1 MSGFLQMN
9 RDNKEV
15 MWSFSPEQLPI
26 KMALAQEFASGIAR
40 ALTYS
45 DSPGVS
51 GYLTRL
57 IVTQSGQ
64 AFPQRTL
71 YQNLEDNGHTWAYFY
86 NDSAWNT
93 FIEWFE
99 TPQGQA
105 GLHTYDTFYDQAEKG
120 TLPNFSFILPRQG
133 TNTTT
138 GKDVSLSRELAPVT
152 AAPDADTANAA
163 SCPGQGSNDDHP
175 CHDVALG
182 ERLLK
187 DTYEAL
193 RAGAGWN
200 KTLFLVTYDDAGG
213 FYDHS
218 PLPTRDV
225 PPPDDIPSCS
235 NPTKFDF
242 LGPRLPTLIISPWVP
257 KGLVIHEPWGEPGT
271 VVRPFES
278 SQFEHSSIAATV
290 KALFGLPDF
299 LTRRDAWAGTFHMA
313 LNLTRPREDTPY
325 HLPEAP
331 EPSSEHAA
339 HSCVPPGELSRRHK
353 RRIEFYE
360 HLHSVQAPKGMEP
373 QEAEAWILQQ
383 EQAHRTELQN
393 KFEL

>member
-1 MSGFLQMN
+1 MC
-9 RDNKEV
+9 
-15 MWSFSPEQLPI
+15 
-26 KMALAQEFASGIAR
+26 
-40 ALTYS
+40 
-45 DSPGVS
+45 
-51 GYLTRL
+51 
-57 IVTQSGQ
+57 VTQSGQ
-64 AFPQRTL
+64 SFPQKTI
-71 YQNLEDNGHTWAYFY
+71 YESLEENGHTWSYFY

-93 FIEWFE
+93 FIDWFE

-105 GLHTYDTFYDQAEKG
+105 GLKTYDTFYDQAEKG

-133 TNTTT
+133 TNATT
-138 GKDVSLSRELAPVT
+138 
-152 AAPDADTANAA
+152 
-163 SCPGQGSNDDHP
+163 GQGSNDDHP

-200 KTLFLVTYDDAGG
+200 RTLFLVTYDDAGG

-242 LGPRLPTLIISPWVP
+242 LGPRLPTLIISPWIP
-257 KGLVIHEPWGEPGT
+257 KGTVIHEPWGEPGT

-290 KALFGLPDF
+290 KALFGLPEF
-299 LTRRDAWAGTFHMA
+299 LTRRDAWAGTFHTA
-313 LNLTRPREDTPY
+313 LTEPRPRPDTIY

-331 EPSSEHAA
+331 EPGKEHAS
-339 HSCVPPGELSRRHK
+339 HSCVPEGQLSRRHK
-353 RRIEFYE
+353 RRIAFYE
-360 HLHSVQAPKGMEP
+360 ELNVVHAPSDMGP
-373 QEAEAWILQQ
+373 LEAEAWIVEQ
-383 EQAHRTELQN
+383 EKMHQMALRN
-393 KFEL
+393 KFDL